1 MVEQIKDIRG
11 YLAIFK
17 KRKRYFFIPFVAL
30 FIAVASIAFLLPSIY
45 ESSSTI
51 LIEEQQIPE
60 DFVRST
66 VTGFADERI
75 ESLTQQILSRSRLW
89 EIIEQFKLYPELKEK
104 YTREEILAKMRAD
117 IKLDTI
123 SAEIAGQGGKKRPG
137 AARQPSPPGQAIT
150 IAFSVAYRGRTPEM
164 VQKVAGTLASSY
176 LEQNLKMREAQA
188 KTTTQ
193 FLEAESREL
202 RERIQTIGGKIA
214 TFKNEHEGIQPEL
227 QQFNMTQADRLDLE
241 TKQIDN
247 QIRAAEDRRIYL
259 EGQLATV
266 KPDSPIISSSG
277 ERVMD
282 PQTRLRALQVSL
294 ADLQSKFSDDYPDI
308 RKVKREMA
316 ELEKLVGQQGGGAS
330 LQRQK
335 LSQLKADL
343 AQKQGKYS
351 SEHPDVRKLKSEIA
365 RLEQQPE
372 KAEPVKPMADA
383 ENPAY
388 VTLAT
393 QIESAKNEVASLQ
406 RQRQSL
412 KDKARMF
419 NQRLEET
426 PKLEQEYLALQRDY
440 TNATAKYQEVMNKIM
455 EARISEGM
463 EEHQKGEKFTLIDPA
478 SYPEK
483 PVSPKRPLIILT
495 GFILSMAAGLGTV
508 ALAEQ
513 MDHSLQNAD
522 ELASFTNL
530 PVLGSITRIEITEDV
545 ISARRKRRFIWTAIG
560 LGLLLGLVLFHFFY
574 MDLWVLIARLL
585 RLMKKYT

>member
-1 MVEQIKDIRG
+1 MAEQVKDIRD

-17 KRKRYFFIPFVAL
+17 KRKRYFIIPFVTL
-30 FIAVASIAFLLPSIY
+30 FIMVFATAILLPSIY
-45 ESSSTI
+45 ESTSTI

-75 ESLTQQILSRSRLW
+75 QSLTQQILSRSKLW
-89 EIIEQFKLYPELKEK
+89 EIIQQFHLYGELQEK
-104 YTREEILAKMRAD
+104 YTREEILEKMRDD

-123 SAEIAGQGGKKRPG
+123 SAEIAGQAKGGGKKRPG
-137 AARQPSPPGQAIT
+137 ASQPGQAIT
-150 IAFSVAYRGRTPEM
+150 IAFSVAYRGKDPDT

-176 LEQNLKMREAQA
+176 LEQNLKIREAQA

-193 FLEAESREL
+193 FLEAESKEL
-202 RERIQTIGGKIA
+202 KERIQGLGDKIA
-214 TFKNEHEGIQPEL
+214 TFKKEHEGIQPEL
-227 QQFNMTQADRLDLE
+227 QQFNLSQADRLDQDI
-241 TKQIDN
+241 KQLDN

-294 ADLQSKFSDDYPDI
+294 ADLQSKFSDDHPDI

-316 ELEKLVGQQGGGAS
+316 ELEKMVGQQGGGAS
-330 LQRQK
+330 LKRQK
-335 LSQLKADL
+335 LTQLKADL

-351 SEHPDVRKLKSEIA
+351 DEHPDVRKLKNEIA

-372 KAEPVKPMADA
+372 KADPVKPVADA

-388 VTLAT
+388 VTLSS
-393 QIESAKNEVASLQ
+393 QIESAKNETASLQ
-406 RQRQSL
+406 RQREAL
-412 KDKARMF
+412 KEKLRMF
-419 NQRLEET
+419 NVRLEET

-440 TNATAKYQEVMNKIM
+440 TNSTSKYQEVMNKIL
-455 EARISEGM
+455 ESRISEGM

-483 PVSPKRPLIILT
+483 PVKPKRWLIILA
-495 GFILSMAAGLGTV
+495 GFILSMGAGLGTV

-513 MDHSLQNAD
+513 MDHSLHNAD
-522 ELASFTNL
+522 ELASLTGQ
-530 PVLGSITRIEITEDV
+530 PVLGSITRIETTEDV
-545 ISARRKRRFIWTAIG
+545 VSARLKRKFIWTTTG
-560 LGLLLGLVLFHFFY
+560 LGLLLGLTLFHFLY
-574 MDLWVLIARLL
+574 MDLWIFTAKIMR
-585 RLMKKYT
+585 MMNKYT

>member
-1 MVEQIKDIRG
+1 MAEQIKDIWD

-17 KRKRYFFIPFVAL
+17 KRIRYFIIPFLAL
-30 FIAVASIAFLLPSIY
+30 FIATCAIAFLLPSIY
-45 ESSSTI
+45 ESISTI

-60 DFVRST
+60 EFVRST

-75 ESLTQQILSRSRLW
+75 QSLTQQILSRSKLW
-89 EIIEQFKLYPELKEK
+89 EIIEQFKLYPELQEK
-104 YTREEILAKMRAD
+104 YTREEIIAKMRND

-123 SAEIAGQGGKKRPG
+123 SAEIAGQGSKKRSL
-137 AARQPSPPGQAIT
+137 ATRQPGQAIT
-150 IAFSVAYRGRTPEM
+150 IAFSVAYRGKSPDT

-176 LEQNLKMREAQA
+176 LEQNLKIREAQA

-227 QQFNMTQADRLDLE
+227 QQFNMTQADRLDQE

-316 ELEKLVGQQGGGAS
+316 ELEKMVGQQGGGAS
-330 LQRQK
+330 LKRQK
-335 LSQLKADL
+335 LTQLKAEL
-343 AQKQGKYS
+343 AQKKGKYS
-351 SEHPDVRKLKSEIA
+351 DEHPDIRKLKNEIS

-372 KAEPVKPMADA
+372 KAEPVKPVTEA

-388 VTLAT
+388 VTLT
-393 QIESAKNEVASLQ
+393 SQVESAKNEVASLQ
-406 RQRQSL
+406 RQRESL
-412 KDKARMF
+412 KERARMF

-478 SYPEK
+478 SFPEK
-483 PVSPKRPLIILT
+483 PVSPKRLLILLT
-495 GFILSMAAGLGTV
+495 GFILSMGVSLGTV
-508 ALAEQ
+508 ALVEQ
-513 MDHSLQNAD
+513 MDHSLNSAN
-522 ELASFTNL
+522 ELASFTGQ
-530 PVLGSITRIEITEDV
+530 PVLGSITRMETTEDAV
-545 ISARRKRRFIWTAIG
+545 SDRRKRRLIWTATG
-560 LGLLLGLVLFHFFY
+560 LVLLLGISLFHFLY
-574 MDLWVLIARLL
+574 MDLWVFTAKFL
-585 RLMKKYT
+585 RLINKYT

>member
-1 MVEQIKDIRG
+1 MTEQDKDIRD

-17 KRKRYFFIPFVAL
+17 KRSKFFIIPFLAL
-30 FIAVASIAFLLPSIY
+30 FVLISAIAALLPSIY
-45 ESSSTI
+45 ESTSTI
-51 LIEEQQIPE
+51 LIENQQIPE

-75 ESLTQQILSRSRLW
+75 QSLTQQILSRSKLW
-89 EIIEQFKLYPELKEK
+89 EITQQFHLYPELREK
-104 YTREEILAKMRAD
+104 FSREEILQKMRDD
-117 IKLDTI
+117 IKLATI
-123 SAEIAGQGGKKRPG
+123 SAEIAGQGVGSTKRSGG
-137 AARQPSPPGQAIT
+137 ARAGQEVT
-150 IAFSVAYRGRTPEM
+150 IAFTISYRGKNPEM

-176 LEQNLKMREAQA
+176 LEQNLKIREAQA

-202 RERIQTIGGKIA
+202 RERIQAIGGKIA
-214 TFKNEHEGIQPEL
+214 TFKSEHEGIQPEL
-227 QQFNMTQADRLDLE
+227 QQFNLSQADRLDQDL
-241 TKQIDN
+241 KQLDN
-247 QIRAAEDRRIYL
+247 QIRTSEDRRIYL

-282 PQTRLRALQVSL
+282 PKTRLRALQVSL

-330 LQRQK
+330 LKRQK
-335 LSQLKADL
+335 LTQLKADL

-351 SEHPDVRKLKSEIA
+351 SEHPDVRKLKNEIA

-372 KAEPVKPMADA
+372 KAEPGKPLADA

-388 VTLAT
+388 VTLT
-393 QIESAKNEVASLQ
+393 SQIESTKNEVASLQ
-406 RQRQSL
+406 RQRGALQDKL
-412 KDKARMF
+412 KMF

-440 TNATAKYQEVMNKIM
+440 TNSTNKYQEVMNKIL

-478 SYPEK
+478 GFPEK
-483 PVSPKRPLIILT
+483 PISPKRLLIILA
-495 GFILSMAAGLGTV
+495 GFIVSMGGGLGAV

-513 MDHSLQNAD
+513 MDHSLNSAA
-522 ELASFTNL
+522 ELASFTDL
-530 PVLGSITRIEITEDV
+530 PVLGSITRIEITEDMD
-545 ISARRKRRFIWTAIG
+545 SARHKRRFLWTAIS
-560 LGLLLGLVLFHFFY
+560 LVLLLGLVLFHFFY
-574 MDLWVLIARLL
+574 MDLWVLTARLL
-585 RLMKKYT
+585 HLMHKYT